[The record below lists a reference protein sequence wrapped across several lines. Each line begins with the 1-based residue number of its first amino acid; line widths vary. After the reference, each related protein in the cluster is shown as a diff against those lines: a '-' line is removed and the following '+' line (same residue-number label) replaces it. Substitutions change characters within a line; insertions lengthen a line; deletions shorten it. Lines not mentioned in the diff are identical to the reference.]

1 MKREQLLDLIG
12 LAPDDAVADAKHTK
26 KRIPTA
32 HKWLGGIAAILV
44 IVLLFNMP
52 AIPMIITAKAIS
64 RASEPRVM
72 KRPHNVSSPAFDTWL
87 EERKTRDA
95 TADRAVPAVAAFTS
109 SCAADVLA
117 GSDDTNRIFSPI
129 NAYIALAMT
138 AELTAGDTQ
147 KQILDALGS
156 DSAEHLRT
164 DITALWEQVYENDG
178 NEICVLANSL
188 WLDRDVDYV
197 AEPMEILAHDYYASV
212 YQGNLGST
220 RTNRDMTNWMR
231 NQTGG
236 FLTDRTGNVSI
247 APEDQLLTLASTI
260 HFRSKWNHE
269 FDAQNNTEAMF
280 HTHSGDVLCTF
291 MNKKEAHMN
300 YHWAEDWGAVQ
311 LYLEN
316 GSSMWFIL
324 PDEDKTVDD
333 ILDDPAYMEMISQD
347 EYAAGE
353 GQNRRYMKV
362 NLSVPQF
369 DVKAST
375 DLKTALQSMGLTD
388 IFDPYRGDFSP
399 SIISDPERPPYLDS
413 IHQDVR
419 VRIDEQGV
427 AAAAYIELNFGAGA
441 AAPPDEIIDFVLDR
455 PFVFAV
461 SKSSIPLFVGTV
473 NHP

>member
-26 KRIPTA
+26 KRVPTA

-52 AIPMIITAKAIS
+52 AMPMIITAKAIS

-156 DSAEHLRT
+156 VSAEHLRT

-260 HFRSKWNHE
+260 YFRSKWNHE
-269 FDAQNNTEAMF
+269 FDAQNNTE
-280 HTHSGDVLCTF
+280 
-291 MNKKEAHMN
+291 
-300 YHWAEDWGAVQ
+300 
-311 LYLEN
+311 
-316 GSSMWFIL
+316 
-324 PDEDKTVDD
+324 
-333 ILDDPAYMEMISQD
+333 
-347 EYAAGE
+347 
-353 GQNRRYMKV
+353 
-362 NLSVPQF
+362 
-369 DVKAST
+369 
-375 DLKTALQSMGLTD
+375 
-388 IFDPYRGDFSP
+388 
-399 SIISDPERPPYLDS
+399 
-413 IHQDVR
+413 
-419 VRIDEQGV
+419 
-427 AAAAYIELNFGAGA
+427 
-441 AAPPDEIIDFVLDR
+441 
-455 PFVFAV
+455 
-461 SKSSIPLFVGTV
+461 SKSILL
-473 NHP
+473 